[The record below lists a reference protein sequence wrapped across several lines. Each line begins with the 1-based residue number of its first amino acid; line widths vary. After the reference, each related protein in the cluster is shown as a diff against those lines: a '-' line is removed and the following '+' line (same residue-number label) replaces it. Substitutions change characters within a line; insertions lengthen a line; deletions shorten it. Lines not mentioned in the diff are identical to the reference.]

1 MVILIYVIIVV
12 IKGIIM
18 IARLALS
25 IKFKEFII
33 LIILV

>member
-12 IKGIIM
+12 IKEIIM
-18 IARLALS
+18 ITRLVLS